1 MYKLKAFFPLFYNI
15 RQYLN
20 LDHIRTIYYTMIYSR
35 IKYGNIITGQ
45 TSQYNLDKIQTL
57 QNKLLKVLSC
67 KRYRFP
73 THRLH
78 GELSILMYEDTV
90 KQEILSFMYN
100 YIHGNLPKVFT
111 NYFQH
116 RFEVTEMIKEL
127 RKRRFI
133 IPINKF
139 DVGKSTIQTV
149 GAKMF
154 NDHAQS
160 LKLERS
166 INTYRKDIKKK
177 LSKNYSY

>member
-1 MYKLKAFFPLFYNI
+1 MV
-15 RQYLN
+15 
-20 LDHIRTIYYTMIYSR
+20 YSR
-35 IKYGNIITGQ
+35 LKYGSIITGQ
-45 TSQYNLDKIQTL
+45 TSQSNLDKIQVL

-67 KRYRFP
+67 KRYWFP
-73 THRLH
+73 TPKLH
-78 GELSILMYEDTV
+78 EELSILMFEDTV
-90 KQEILSFMYN
+90 KQETLSFMYN

-116 RFEVTEMIKEL
+116 RFEVTEKIKKL

-149 GAKMF
+149 GARMF

-166 INTYRKDIKKK
+166 INTYRIDIKETFI
-177 LSKNYSY
+177 NRYFT

>member
-1 MYKLKAFFPLFYNI
+1 
-15 RQYLN
+15 
-20 LDHIRTIYYTMIYSR
+20 
-35 IKYGNIITGQ
+35 
-45 TSQYNLDKIQTL
+45 
-57 QNKLLKVLSC
+57 
-67 KRYRFP
+67 
-73 THRLH
+73 
-78 GELSILMYEDTV
+78 MYEDTV

>member
-1 MYKLKAFFPLFYNI
+1 MV
-15 RQYLN
+15 
-20 LDHIRTIYYTMIYSR
+20 YSR
-35 IKYGNIITGQ
+35 LKYGSIITGQ
-45 TSQYNLDKIQTL
+45 TSQSNLDKIQIL

-73 THRLH
+73 THKLH
-78 GELSILMYEDTV
+78 EELSILMFEDTV
-90 KQEILSFMYN
+90 KQETLSFMYN
-100 YIHGNLPKVFT
+100 YIHGNLPKVFK

-116 RFEVTEMIKEL
+116 RFELTKMITEL

-149 GAKMF
+149 GAKLF
-154 NDHAQS
+154 NDHAQL

-166 INTYRKDIKKK
+166 INTYRKHIKKTF
-177 LSKNYSY
+177 LSQYSI